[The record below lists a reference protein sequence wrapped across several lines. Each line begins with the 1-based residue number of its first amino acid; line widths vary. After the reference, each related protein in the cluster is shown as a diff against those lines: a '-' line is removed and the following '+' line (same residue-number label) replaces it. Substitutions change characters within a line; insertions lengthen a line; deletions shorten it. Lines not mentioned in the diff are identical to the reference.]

1 MNQPAFSA
9 QSTRYCLVTCI
20 ANNFVNQVFM
30 KNNNKAATRLL
41 QSLFGCLAAARRR
54 GWRLG
59 ALVLLAVGLLPGT
72 LSAQT
77 LGEVS
82 GTLLDQATRQ
92 PLPFANVLLLRLPDS
107 TLVGNTQTAENG
119 TFALTKLALNKHL
132 LRVEALGYQPTRR
145 LVTLDATVPAV
156 RLGAWLVAPTA
167 VQLGSVVVQ
176 GEKAAMVN
184 DLGKTILNVG
194 KDLNSAGG
202 TAADVLQKVPSVA
215 VDDNGQVSLRGNSS
229 VTLYL
234 DGKPAPPNLRLDQL
248 PANRLET
255 IEVIT
260 NPGAQYSAQGTGGI
274 INLVQKKQTQAGWNG
289 DALATVG
296 TRDKYT
302 ASLNLNRQVG
312 KLNFSGNADGLR
324 NRFRGSSSLQQVA
337 SVDGRTTRTDQT
349 GASTRQQTNYSLRL
363 GADYALSAEQQ
374 LTLTVQGN
382 KQDFRTTQ
390 DFATLLAHDTAPT
403 IGLQNQNREVD
414 NLYTGR
420 VSGDYRRT
428 WAAHPGRELT
438 ASATYILDGGT
449 VTAQQRVLD
458 GPASYSRSAR
468 QQLLDVTIHMPSA
481 QVDYTHPLDD
491 QRRWGAGVK
500 TDLLVTP
507 GTADYSVQSTTGA
520 EFVRQE
526 AGSYRYHYRQ
536 VIPQAYGSYQH
547 KSGLWEYQAGL
558 RVEYT
563 GLHAQ
568 VLPTGSARQR
578 IFNVFPSAT
587 VARTLPH
594 DQRLQLSYSRRLN
607 RPNFLQIIALPIYSD
622 ARNYVVGNADLR
634 PEYVH
639 VAELGHQITWR
650 ATTLNTT
657 LFGRFASQSIQSLR
671 TIDTLATRLSGQ
683 PDFITRTSYANF
695 GNTASYG
702 LELSLTQPV
711 TKWWKLTTN
720 GSYYRNQVASF
731 TGDGTRANFTGTAY
745 LLNTFTPTNTLA
757 VQLSGNYRAP
767 LVVPQ
772 GRLLAVYGVDVALR
786 QRLFRDRAALTLRV
800 SDVFNTRR
808 QYTQLAADGL
818 ATDIQTKYETRV
830 GYLGFSWFLGT
841 KKAAS
846 TIEDQPQ
853 GDRGGMGG

>member
-1 MNQPAFSA
+1 MNKPAFSA
-9 QSTRYCLVTCI
+9 QSTRYCLVICI
-20 ANNFVNQVFM
+20 AINCVNQLFM
-30 KNNNKAATRLL
+30 RNNNKAATRLL
-41 QSLFGCLAAARRR
+41 RPIFGCLAAAHRG

-72 LSAQT
+72 LRAQT

-119 TFALTKLALNKHL
+119 TFALANLELNQYL

-145 LVTLDATVPAV
+145 LVTLGAAPVV
-156 RLGAWLVAPTA
+156 RLGAWLVAPAA

-176 GEKAAMVN
+176 GEKAAVVN
-184 DLGKTILNVG
+184 ELGKTILNVG

-234 DGKPAPPNLRLDQL
+234 DGKPAPANLRLDQL
-248 PANRLET
+248 PASRLET

-274 INLVQKKQTQAGWNG
+274 INLVQKKQAQAGWNG

-302 ASLNLNRQVG
+302 ASLNGNRQVG
-312 KLNFSGNADGLR
+312 KFNFFGSADGLS
-324 NRFRGSSSLQQVA
+324 NQFHGSSALQQVA
-337 SVDGRTTRTDQT
+337 TADGRTTRTDQT
-349 GASTRQQTNYSLRL
+349 GASARQQTNYNLRL
-363 GADYALSAEQQ
+363 GADYTLSNEQQ
-374 LTLTVQGN
+374 MTLTVQGS

-390 DFATLLAHDTAPT
+390 DFATLLTHDTAPT

-414 NLYTGR
+414 NLYNGR
-420 VSGDYRRT
+420 VSGNYRRT

-449 VTAQQRVLD
+449 VTTQQRVLD
-458 GPASYSRSAR
+458 GPASYSRNAR
-468 QQLLDVTIHMPSA
+468 QQLLDVTIHMPST
-481 QVDYTHPLDD
+481 QVDYSHPLDD
-491 QRRWGAGVK
+491 KRRWGAGAK

-507 GTADYSVQSTTGA
+507 GSADYALQSTTGD

-536 VIPQAYGSYQH
+536 VIPQAYGSYQQ
-547 KSGLWEYQAGL
+547 KAGSWEYQAGL
-558 RVEYT
+558 RAEYT
-563 GLHAQ
+563 GLQAQ
-568 VLPTGSARQR
+568 VLPTGSASQR

-607 RPNFLQIIALPIYSD
+607 RPNFLQIVALPIYAD
-622 ARNYVVGNADLR
+622 ARNYVVGNPDLR

-639 VAELGHQITWR
+639 VAELGHQIAWQ

-671 TIDTLATRLSGQ
+671 TIDTMATRLSGQ

-711 TKWWKLTTN
+711 TNWWKLTAN
-720 GSYYRNQVASF
+720 GSYYRNQVVSF

-745 LLNTFTPTNTLA
+745 LLNTFSPTNTLA

-786 QRLFRDRAALTLRV
+786 QRLFRDRAALTLRM

-818 ATDIQTKYETRV
+818 TSDIRTKYETRV
-830 GYLGFSWFLGT
+830 GYLGFTWFLGT
-841 KKAAS
+841 NKPAS
-846 TIEDQPQ
+846 TIENQPQ
-853 GDRGGMGG
+853 GDTGGLGG